1 MTSVCQMPEKDVI
14 IKLLEDPIP
23 EGQLNMMSP
32 TELQGLSFGI
42 ERLVILFHSDPKL
55 VMDLR
60 KLRICVKQAE
70 NYSSF
75 MSKLDEFLA
84 NRHIPNY

>member
-1 MTSVCQMPEKDVI
+1 MTTVCQMPEKDVI
-14 IKLLEDPIP
+14 LKLLDTPIP
-23 EGQLNMMSP
+23 EGELNMMSP

-42 ERLVILFHSDPKL
+42 ERLAILFHNDPKM

-60 KLRICVKQAE
+60 KLHTRVKQAE

-75 MSKLDEFLA
+75 MGRLDEFLA
-84 NRHIPNY
+84 NRHIPMA